1 MNILNRNIAFLFV
14 TILSLWSCDNT
25 QTPISDN
32 YVIEGFIYANEP
44 VTDIKIKKI
53 RPLISEDTVEEVIS
67 DALVVISDG
76 LNDFVL
82 DFNGNTGKYE
92 SFSTDLEIKS
102 GNTYQLYVTVGS
114 RASFSET
121 VIPDTPK
128 GVRLSADTLAIPEL
142 KLSLGL
148 RDQIIQLFND
158 GRIKLEWNNPLE
170 ESFYVVIEE
179 RVHPDDFLPLLPEEI
194 PANARELLNSF
205 RFISE
210 PSQETSFDIIG
221 IALQTYGLHVATV
234 YKVNQEYEELFNNLE
249 QDSRDLNEPPSNIS
263 GALGIF
269 TGFAA
274 DSIFFEI
281 VLDQ

>member
-1 MNILNRNIAFLFV
+1 MIAS
-14 TILSLWSCDNT
+14 IWSCDNT

-44 VTDIKIKKI
+44 VTDIKIKMI

-67 DALVVISDG
+67 DAHVVISDG
-76 LNDFVL
+76 INDFVL
-82 DFNGNTGKYE
+82 DFNSISGKYE
-92 SFSTDLEIKS
+92 AVNTELEIKS
-102 GNTYQLYVTVGS
+102 GKTYQLNVTVGT
-114 RASFSET
+114 RTSFSET
-121 VIPDTPK
+121 VIPDIPVD
-128 GVRLSADTLAIPEL
+128 VRLSADTIAIPEL

-148 RDQIIQLFND
+148 RDQIIELFNE
-158 GRIKLEWNNPLE
+158 GRIKLEWDNPTE

-179 RVHPDDFLPLLPEEI
+179 RVDPDDFMPLLPEEV
-194 PANARELLNSF
+194 PENARELLNSF

-221 IALQTYGLHVATV
+221 IALQTYGLHVAKV
-234 YKVNQEYEELFNNLE
+234 YKVNKEYEDLFNNLE
-249 QDSRDLNEPPSNIS
+249 QDSRDLNEPPSNIT

-274 DSIFFEI
+274 DSVVFEI
-281 VLDQ
+281 VLEQ